1 MSEIVFNSSLAPY
14 MYAYMK
20 EYATKGFNSW
30 RHAYPLM
37 RFDRYLVE
45 NQYGKDYIE
54 ESIYHQWIDSLEGHH
69 YSTIYDYAAVVVS
82 FIKYLSEIGHPS
94 YVPRVPKYRGSD
106 FVPYVFTPEEMERI
120 FTACD
125 EWRDKRHTVRNLAI
139 IMPAL
144 LRLLYSTGMRVGEA
158 VSIRNRDVDFERH
171 VITLYHTKNGHERL
185 APLNE
190 SMEAVLKQYLHY
202 RNKMPLP
209 HVADPDSFLFTS
221 PQGRRSQH
229 SCDIWQRFNSIL
241 RDAGIPYQGGH
252 HGPRVH
258 DLRHTACVHSLVNM
272 VRSGKD
278 PYCCLPSLSTFM
290 GHIHVTD
297 TEHYLRLTQ
306 NMYPEIIKLDE
317 SVTSPIK
324 EIICNTVNTDVDE
337 NN

>member
-1 MSEIVFNSSLAPY
+1 MNKIVFNSALAPY

-20 EYATKGFNSW
+20 EYATKGFNCY
-30 RHAYPLM
+30 RHAFPLM
-37 RFDRYLVE
+37 QFDRYLIRSG
-45 NQYGKDYIE
+45 YDKDFITE
-54 ESIYHQWIDSLEGHH
+54 TAYHGWTEWLNGHH
-69 YSTIYDYAAVVVS
+69 NSTVYEYSTVVVS
-82 FIKYLSEIGHPS
+82 FIKYLTEMGHPC
-94 YVPRVPKYRGSD
+94 YIPRLPKFRESD
-106 FVPYVFTPEEMERI
+106 FVPYVFTPEEMEKI
-120 FTACD
+120 FKACD
-125 EWRDKRHTVRNLAI
+125 EWRDRRHTVRNLAI

-190 SMEAVLKQYLHY
+190 SMEAVLKQYIHY

-209 HVADPDSFLFTS
+209 HVSDPDSFLFTS
-221 PQGRRSQH
+221 PQGWRSQH
-229 SCDIWQRFNSIL
+229 SCCIWQRFNSIL

-278 PYCCLPSLSTFM
+278 PYCCLPLLSTFM

-324 EIICNTVNTDVDE
+324 EIICNTVNTTSDE
-337 NN
+337 ND

>member
-1 MSEIVFNSSLAPY
+1 MNEIVFNSALAPY
-14 MYAYMK
+14 MHAYMK
-20 EYATKGFNSW
+20 EYATKGFNCY
-30 RHAYPLM
+30 RHAFPLM
-37 RFDRYLVE
+37 QFDRYLTRSG
-45 NQYGKDYIE
+45 YDKDFITE
-54 ESIYHQWIDSLEGHH
+54 TAYHGWTEWLNGHRDSTKYE
-69 YSTIYDYAAVVVS
+69 YSTVVVS
-82 FIKYLSEIGHPS
+82 FIKYLTEMGHPC
-94 YVPRVPKYRGSD
+94 YIPRLPKFHESD
-106 FVPYVFTPEEMERI
+106 FVPYVFTPEEMEKI
-120 FTACD
+120 FKACD
-125 EWRDKRHTVRNLAI
+125 EWRDRRHTVRNLAI

-190 SMEAVLKQYLHY
+190 SMEAVLKQYIHY

-229 SCDIWQRFNSIL
+229 SCSIWQRFNSIL

-272 VRSGKD
+272 VWAGKD
-278 PYCCLPSLSTFM
+278 PYCCLPLLSTFM

-317 SVTSPIK
+317 IVTSPIK
-324 EIICNTVNTDVDE
+324 EIICNTVNTIGDE
-337 NN
+337 ND